1 MLKKKITYTDFDGN
15 ERTEEFYFNLTKA
28 EISEME
34 LTTEGGLSSKL
45 KRISASKDVPELYST
60 FKSIILKAYGIKSD
74 DGRRFIKNDKLSEEF
89 TQTAAYDELM
99 MSFLNGENEASD
111 FINSLLPQDLPRDLA
126 K

>member
-34 LTTEGGLSSKL
+34 LTTEGGLSTKL
-45 KRISASKDVPELYST
+45 KRIAASKDVPELYSA
-60 FKSIILKAYGIKSD
+60 FKGIILKAYGIKSD
-74 DGRRFIKNDKLSEEF
+74 DGRRFIKNEKLSEEF
-89 TQTAAYDELM
+89 TQTAAYSELM
-99 MSFLNGENEASD
+99 MSFLQEENAASD
-111 FINSLLPQDLPRDLA
+111 FVNLLLPQDMA